1 MFTLDNPLNIATK
14 YFWLLRYY
22 YHCYNLFYYHC
33 IDLPLILKVLQVR
46 FGICLRGRAE
56 NSKREHDFELTKKLC
71 QFPLCS
77 PPRYDFLL
85 LTCRQ
90 EGFPDLIREE
100 IT

>member
-22 YHCYNLFYYHC
+22 YRCYNLFYYHC

-77 PPRYDFLL
+77 LPRYVSIF
-85 LTCRQ
+85 
-90 EGFPDLIREE
+90 FSFY
-100 IT
+100 